1 MAKQNYPG
9 LVASYEVMTLGQQT
23 IWAYSTLP
31 PHNTRGWMDGWMDG

>member
-31 PHNTRGWMDGWMDG
+31 PTTHGAGWMDG